1 MTIQSN
7 TIIHPIPTDE
17 LLKEKER
24 KWRLILPMDYRN
36 FIINYNGGI
45 PNEKMFECPQCDD
58 FL

>member
-45 PNEKMFECPQCDD
+45 PNEKMFECNGHG
-58 FL
+58 